1 MKTLF
6 YSLVGILFMHSLFAQ
21 QQIENGDFENWENQG
36 SAEEEPVDW
45 SSLKTADALAGTA
58 PSVLSP
64 DTGRNGGLCA
74 RLEVK
79 EVPLIGIK
87 ANGIMTNGRVH
98 ADFNPENGY
107 VFTDPNDAQWNTAC
121 SDRPDSIV
129 GWYKYE
135 PQNGDKGKIEVI
147 LHVAQG
153 NLPYNGTETNMIG
166 RAKYEFT
173 AQQTTWTRFAKAFN
187 YVSQQAPE
195 YILTTVASGDST
207 ISQTGSTLW
216 IDDISLV
223 YNNTSSIEENDTEI
237 TSINASE
244 GYLFFASEESLENQ
258 TYVIRSISGALIQ
271 SGKCTGKVPF
281 SAGSGIYLITVNNGT
296 ESFTKKVFIH

>member
-1 MKTLF
+1 MKTLTF
-6 YSLVGILFMHSLFAQ
+6 TLSLVLFAYFGHTQ
-21 QQIENGDFENWENQG
+21 QQIENGGFENWENQG
-36 SAEEEPVDW
+36 TAEEEPVNW
-45 SSLKTADALAGTA
+45 SSLKTADALASTA

-64 DTGRNGGLCA
+64 DTGRGGGTCA
-74 RLEVK
+74 KLEVK
-79 EVPLIGIK
+79 EVFGIK

-107 VFTDPNDAQWNTAC
+107 VFTDPNDPQWNTTC

-147 LHVAQG
+147 LHVGQG
-153 NLPYNGTETNMIG
+153 SLPFNGTENNMIG
-166 RAKYEFT
+166 RAKFEFT
-173 AQQTTWTRFAKAFN
+173 AQQTAWKRFAKEFT
-187 YVSQQAPE
+187 YVDQQAPE

-216 IDDISLV
+216 LDDVSLV
-223 YNNTSSIEENDTEI
+223 YNTSDIQKEEQEI

-244 GYLFFASEESLENQ
+244 GYLFFSSPVDLAHQSY
-258 TYVIRSISGALIQ
+258 TIHSISGALIQ
-271 SGKCTGKVPF
+271 QGTCKEKVLVNAEP
-281 SAGSGIYLITVNNGT
+281 GIYLITVKNKGNT
-296 ESFTKKVFIH
+296 FTKKVYIH

>member
-1 MKTLF
+1 MKTLTF
-6 YSLVGILFMHSLFAQ
+6 TLSILFVTSIGYSQ

-36 SAEEEPVDW
+36 TAEEEPVDW

-58 PSVLSP
+58 PSVLSQ
-64 DTGRNGGLCA
+64 DTGHGGGTCA
-74 RLEVK
+74 KLEVK
-79 EVPLIGIK
+79 EVFGIK

-107 VFTDPNDAQWNTAC
+107 VFTDPNDPQWNTTC

-147 LHVAQG
+147 LHVGQG
-153 NLPYNGTETNMIG
+153 SLPFNGTENNMIG

-173 AQQTTWTRFAKAFN
+173 SQQTSWKRFAKAFT
-187 YVSQQAPE
+187 YVDQQAPE

-216 IDDISLV
+216 IDDVSLV
-223 YNNTSSIEENDTEI
+223 YNTSDVDEENQEI

-244 GYLFFASEESLENQ
+244 GFLFFNSKAELASQSY
-258 TYVIRSISGALIQ
+258 TIHSISGALIQ
-271 SGKCTGKVPF
+271 QGTCQEKVLVNAKP
-281 SAGSGIYLITVNNGT
+281 GIYLITIENKGNT
-296 ESFTKKVFIH
+296 FTKKVYIH